1 MPEITYYDFNLAC
14 HSTQLKAGWGKE
26 IFMFDIYGEFDSAAE
41 MNEAAANQLKEGDTE
56 AVRQIA
62 KENGLDL
69 EDAED
74 FIHGEIKELTNIT
87 LAAYGKLQLEKQDL
101 DIKGVLDDWCNIVM
115 ELCITDEK
123 VAVAVR
129 KKDKSLKVFM
139 SIVLAEAFGC
149 KQLVSDKIVDITKVN
164 HNGKEEPMKKP

>member
-1 MPEITYYDFNLAC
+1 
-14 HSTQLKAGWGKE
+14 
-26 IFMFDIYGEFDSAAE
+26 MFDIYGEFDSAAE

-87 LAAYGKLQLEKQDL
+87 LAAHGKLQLEKQDL

-139 SIVLAEAFGC
+139 SIVLAEAFES

-164 HNGKEEPMKKP
+164 HNGKEEPMKKPLYLGIPCAADVKEMARTYYC